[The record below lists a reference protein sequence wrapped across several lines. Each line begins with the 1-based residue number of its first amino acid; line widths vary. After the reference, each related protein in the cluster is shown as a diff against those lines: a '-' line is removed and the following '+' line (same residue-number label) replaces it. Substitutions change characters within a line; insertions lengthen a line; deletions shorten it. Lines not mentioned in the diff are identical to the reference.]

1 MVSTTSSP
9 TTPFRWT
16 DGQAMVPA
24 SLFDGLT
31 APAELVL
38 RLGGSTRYVD
48 EGADGDL
55 DEQPRRAA

>member
-1 MVSTTSSP
+1 
-9 TTPFRWT
+9 
-16 DGQAMVPA
+16 MVPA